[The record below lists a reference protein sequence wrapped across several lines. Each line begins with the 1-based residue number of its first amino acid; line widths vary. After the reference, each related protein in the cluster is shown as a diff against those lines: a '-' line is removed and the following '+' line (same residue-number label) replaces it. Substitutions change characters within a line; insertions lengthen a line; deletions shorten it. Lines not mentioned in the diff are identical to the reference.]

1 MSKLLNW
8 IFGSFFRTLGRLF
21 AIFFVGILL
30 IFIGSKIG
38 LRFPKN
44 IFMKVNAETFSAIN
58 VDSFAGNNVCVTDSY
73 SAQGC
78 SPASRN
84 IPFFYS
90 YEMVSDNFTKLFYF
104 DSNQKEFPLGN
115 NASYAIIPVYI
126 KSNEDFKF
134 VSNYSP
140 SNQQITSNMID
151 FNLSI
156 WNSTPNWSEWFTCDL
171 LQHDDNSNY
180 YYYRCP
186 VKNSIH
192 AIRTSVN
199 FIYANT
205 NLVQTTPTIK
215 VGIGELW
222 SLALDNSASIESALN
237 ESKQNTESIKNSTN
251 DIKDSINNSNVD
263 ESSSTASGFFDNFS
277 DNDHGLSSIITAPL
291 RAINAMLSNQCVA
304 PGATYKGQSFSL
316 PCGSMLWD
324 RPGGNDFKNF
334 INIFYGGFLAY
345 FVIRRLF
352 LDIEKLKNPNNDKV
366 EVEKL

>member
-1 MSKLLNW
+1 MNKLLNW
-8 IFGSFFRTLGRLF
+8 VFGSFFRTLGRLI
-21 AIFFVGILL
+21 AIFCVGILL
-30 IFIGSKIG
+30 LFIGSKIG

-44 IFMKVNAETFSAIN
+44 IFMRVNAETFDAIN
-58 VDSFAGNNVCVTDSY
+58 VDNFSGNNMCVSSGY
-73 SAQGC
+73 SAEGC
-78 SPASRN
+78 TPASRSV
-84 IPFFYS
+84 PFFYS
-90 YEMVSDNFTKLFYF
+90 YEIVSDNFSRLFYF
-104 DSNQKEFPLGN
+104 DSNQKEYVLPTK
-115 NASYAIIPVYI
+115 ASYAIIPVYI

-134 VSNYSP
+134 VYDYTQDNK
-140 SNQQITSNMID
+140 QITSNMID

-156 WNSTPNWSEWFTCDL
+156 WNSTSNGSKWFTCDL

-186 VKNSIH
+186 VQGNIH
-192 AIRTSVN
+192 AIRTSIN

-205 NLVQTTPTIK
+205 NLVQHVPTIR

-222 SLALDNSASIESALN
+222 SLALDNSTSIEEALN

>member
-1 MSKLLNW
+1 MILILTILISTVFLNQ
-8 IFGSFFRTLGRLF
+8 
-21 AIFFVGILL
+21 
-30 IFIGSKIG
+30 
-38 LRFPKN
+38 
-44 IFMKVNAETFSAIN
+44 KVNAETFSAIN

-104 DSNQKEFPLGN
+104 DSNQKEFPLGT

-134 VSNYSP
+134 VSNYSQN
-140 SNQQITSNMID
+140 NQQITSNMID

-205 NLVQTTPTIK
+205 NLVQTIPTIK

-237 ESKQNTESIKNSTN
+237 ESKQNTESIKNEISKDHEYNNNPSQDTTN
-251 DIKDSINNSNVD
+251 QENEINNYEQQEDS
-263 ESSSTASGFFDNFS
+263 
-277 DNDHGLSSIITAPL
+277 L
-291 RAINAMLSNQCVA
+291 RN
-304 PGATYKGQSFSL
+304 SL
-316 PCGSMLWD
+316 
-324 RPGGNDFKNF
+324 N
-334 INIFYGGFLAY
+334 
-345 FVIRRLF
+345 
-352 LDIEKLKNPNNDKV
+352 LDIEDSEITINPNANNFIWETIDKLRGMSSKIV
-366 EVEKL
+366 LLFTSVLSLGLMKMILGR